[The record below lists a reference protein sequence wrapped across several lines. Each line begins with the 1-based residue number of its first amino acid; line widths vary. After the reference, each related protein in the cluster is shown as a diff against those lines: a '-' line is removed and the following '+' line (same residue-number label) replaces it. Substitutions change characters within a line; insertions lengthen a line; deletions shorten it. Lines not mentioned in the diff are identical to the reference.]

1 MLGSGRK
8 VRFAYRCAGA
18 DSGICQCLK
27 QGRTIV
33 RETDWLDPRPEHL
46 RPWQD
51 QAACRG
57 EDSVWFL
64 PQEPERRGAR
74 LRREIRAKAVCG
86 RCPVLDDCREHALRV
101 GESSGIWGALTED
114 ERAQIL
120 SLDATTAQRRVC

>member
-46 RPWQD
+46 RPW
-51 QAACRG
+51 RVRKLYVG
-57 EDSVWFL
+57 
-64 PQEPERRGAR
+64 GAR
-74 LRREIRAKAVCG
+74 ETEAWHVRVETGVYD
-86 RCPVLDDCREHALRV
+86 PAL
-101 GESSGIWGALTED
+101 G
-114 ERAQIL
+114 
-120 SLDATTAQRRVC
+120 